1 MDKHFSR
8 IAKNIF
14 QENSRQTYF
23 QENAMLNLGIRQ
35 SSNDFNNDEFYFPEK
50 SMLQKNLWSREIYDY
65 YLSFSSSKIKEIGRE
80 GGKNDGQ
87 WDSVTND
94 FGTLS
99 RVIQVM
105 SVLFFFQILY
115 Q

>member
-1 MDKHFSR
+1 MLVSLSMDKNFSR

-35 SSNDFNNDEFYFPEK
+35 SSNDFNNDEFCFPEK

-80 GGKNDGQ
+80 EKTMAN
-87 WDSVTND
+87 
-94 FGTLS
+94 GTLS
-99 RVIQVM
+99 QM
-105 SVLFFFQILY
+105 ILGLY
-115 Q
+115 PGSYR